1 MWAEA
6 ITSRCVVGAHDVYF
20 VARVQR
26 ALTFIDWRYR
36 LIVIDWLIRG
46 RHCIRSGIVYE
57 TMHHAIV
64 KEAACRDRLR
74 IGL

>member
-1 MWAEA
+1 M
-6 ITSRCVVGAHDVYF
+6 YF
-20 VARVQR
+20 VTRER

-64 KEAACRDRLR
+64 KESACRDRL
-74 IGL
+74 